1 MTSLEYY
8 DGEWNLYTYNE
19 KEIVAEK
26 PVRQVPQT
34 EVLTSEIAFYL
45 HSLAK

>member
-1 MTSLEYY
+1 MTALEYY
-8 DGEWNLYTYNE
+8 DDDWHLYTYDE
-19 KEIVAEK
+19 KEIIAEK
-26 PVRQVPQT
+26 PARERVQT